1 MSLFAQGTEIKM
13 THNKLGES
21 PEPEIRSHSSIR
33 IRKCNGIEEYRAC
46 VALQKEVWKF
56 EDAELVP
63 LRMFIVAEKVGGQII
78 GAFDGDS
85 LVGYVFSV
93 PGTRAGHPYLH
104 SHMLAVKESH
114 RDRGLGRTLKLAQ
127 REDALAR
134 GFELIEWTFDPLEIK
149 NAWLNVIKLGAIA
162 RRYYVNHY
170 GYTSSVLHQGLP
182 TDRLVAEWWLKSK
195 RVVSLLDSRRA
206 PAFKTVKTIGVPA
219 EIYRWRA
226 SAADVPK
233 AAEVQKRNREE
244 FLQAFAQNLAVLGY
258 ERDTRDNGTF
268 LLGNWDENWSYST

>member
-1 MSLFAQGTEIKM
+1 VA
-13 THNKLGES
+13 ES
-21 PEPEIRSHSSIR
+21 PAAVQNVVIRQ
-33 IRKCNGIEEYRAC
+33 CTGIEEFNAC
-46 VALQKEVWKF
+46 VGLQKEVWKF

-78 GAFDGDS
+78 GAFESDS

-104 SHMLAVKESH
+104 SHMLAVRESY
-114 RDRGLGRTLKLAQ
+114 RNQGLGRLLKLAQ
-127 REDALAR
+127 RQDAIKR

-149 NAWLNVIKLGAIA
+149 NAWLNLMKLGAIA

-195 RVVSLLDSRRA
+195 RVLNLLDHGKGPIFQTA
-206 PAFKTVKTIGVPA
+206 KKITVPA

-226 SAADVPK
+226 SAADLPK
-233 AAEVQKRNREE
+233 AAAVQKRNREE
-244 FLQAFAQNLAVLGY
+244 FLQAFSQDLAVLGY
-258 ERDTRDNGTF
+258 ERDAADNGTF
-268 LLGNWDENWSYST
+268 LLGRWEENWSYATSST

>member
-1 MSLFAQGTEIKM
+1 MNTDPAKIQ
-13 THNKLGES
+13 
-21 PEPEIRSHSSIR
+21 EPIERSQSSIV
-33 IRKCNGIEEYRAC
+33 IRKCSGIEEFRAC
-46 VALQKEVWKF
+46 VALQKEVWQF

-63 LRMFIVAEKVGGQII
+63 LRMFVVSETVGGQII
-78 GAFDGDS
+78 GAFEGDS

-104 SHMLAVKESH
+104 SHMLAVRDSH
-114 RDRGLGRTLKLAQ
+114 RNRGLGRMLKLAQ
-127 REDALAR
+127 REEAISR

-149 NAWLNVIKLGAIA
+149 NAWLNMVKLGAIA

-182 TDRLVAEWWLKSK
+182 TDRLIAEWWLKSK
-195 RVVSLLDSRRA
+195 RVVNLLEAGKA
-206 PAFKTVKTIGVPA
+206 PVFETLKKITVPA

-226 SAADVPK
+226 SAADLQR

-244 FLQAFAQNLAVLGY
+244 FLQAFSQKLAVLGY
-258 ERDTRDNGTF
+258 TRNAADDGTF
-268 LLGNWDENWSYST
+268 LLGQWDENWGYTS